1 ADADAALA
9 EVWAIDRHMLRIP
22 VPFNRYA
29 EDVFHNP
36 DGYVPD
42 CSADIDGCDDHGT
55 IADWIP
61 VAPHIQSNPTSYY
74 AQADAYLKN
83 PTDDTFS
90 TLQYA
95 AGTGTM

>member
-1 ADADAALA
+1 MGLAVATTPINSAADADAALA
-9 EVWAIDRHMLRIP
+9 EFWAIDRHMLRIP

-42 CSADIDGCDDHGT
+42 CTADIDGCDDHGS

-61 VAPHIQSNPTSYY
+61 GRAARSQANP
-74 AQADAYLKN
+74 A
-83 PTDDTFS
+83 
-90 TLQYA
+90 TLLRD
-95 AGTGTM
+95 